1 MKKKTISDAVT
12 NISAEY
18 IEKAA
23 DYTVAKKSRKVSW
36 YKWTAIAAC
45 LLLCLSIPFFTG
57 LFDTNPPIIDN
68 PSSQTTPNS
77 DGNDGDFDAPIH
89 FYLDGKS
96 FIADPSMKLVT
107 EVPSG
112 YRFVGTVTNVGD
124 SFSGKDFEGNMS
136 GDVYLSSDG
145 QTAYVKASTLAPIN
159 GKPALV
165 LCIIEK

>member
-77 DGNDGDFDAPIH
+77 DGNDGDFDA
-89 FYLDGKS
+89 LDFLDDIVCAQGC
-96 FIADPSMKLVT
+96 T
-107 EVPSG
+107 G
-112 YRFVGTVTNVGD
+112 
-124 SFSGKDFEGNMS
+124 
-136 GDVYLSSDG
+136 
-145 QTAYVKASTLAPIN
+145 
-159 GKPALV
+159 
-165 LCIIEK
+165 CIINIAAEEVTFKGGGYLH